1 MPKQADFKVAIHL
14 LELTHDQLQW
24 PTGLDDYAG
33 LRIFVMV
40 EGQVIGHFTL
50 WNSRRP
56 LPLKHQV
63 YDASY
68 SLWLPVAHAIFGSG
82 SPELLDRMPDPKG
95 LILNTIGWSQA
106 QLTALLVEHRQTTLT
121 LPDLSASIIL
131 ATKDR
136 PQDLSRALH
145 HLRDHKTQV
154 PHEIIVADNN
164 PASGLTAPVVSQFP
178 GVVYVSER
186 RPGSSY
192 ARNAG
197 ALAARGDIVVL
208 TDDDVLVGENWLDQ
222 MIAPFAGPEVGAVMG
237 LVLPYEFSTPSQ
249 YFFEESGGLGLGYKP
264 ARFGREFFST
274 ETFPSVARLG
284 NGSSAAF
291 RATTYAD
298 PNIGPLED
306 ALASGTYARGGGDVY
321 QFYRVL
327 AGGMV
332 TVYNPKAY
340 VFHKHRTTMAQ
351 LRQQLVNFNC
361 GYAATL
367 TCIITRDQDRRAI
380 KVLCQNLPWYQ
391 LQRLLS
397 SLTGSLPVPA
407 HLILL
412 RLWGNLIGPFNLW
425 RALRQC
431 RKLGTYSAA
440 QFAERF
446 AKREPLTAQAV
457 VEKVTV

>member
-1 MPKQADFKVAIHL
+1 MPGQADFKVAIHL
-14 LELTHDQLQW
+14 LELTRDCLEW
-24 PTGLDDYAG
+24 PTGLADFTG
-33 LRIFVMV
+33 VRIFVMV
-40 EGQVIGHFTL
+40 GGQVIGHFTI

-56 LPLKHQV
+56 LPLKHLV

-82 SPELLDRMPDPKG
+82 PVAPLDRMPGLKG
-95 LILNTIGWSQA
+95 LVLDTIGWSQA
-106 QLTALLVEHRQTTLT
+106 QFEILLAEQRQATTAR
-121 LPDLSASIIL
+121 PDLSASIIL

-136 PQDLSRALH
+136 PQDLSRALR
-145 HLRDHKTQV
+145 HLRAHKTEV
-154 PHEIIVADNN
+154 LHEIIVVDNN
-164 PASGLTAPVVSQFP
+164 PVSGLTPPVVTQFP
-178 GVVYVSER
+178 DVVYASER
-186 RPGSSY
+186 RPGSGY

-197 ALAARGDIVVL
+197 ALAARGDILVL

-222 MIAPFAGPEVGAVMG
+222 MIAPFADPEVGAVMG
-237 LVLPYEFSTPSQ
+237 LVLPYEFGTASQ
-249 YFFEESGGLGLGYKP
+249 YFFEESGGLGLGYEP

-274 ETFPSVARLG
+274 KTFPNVARLG
-284 NGSSAAF
+284 NGSAAAF
-291 RATTYAD
+291 RSTTYAD
-298 PNIGPLED
+298 ANIGPLED

-327 AGGMV
+327 ASGMA

-351 LRQQLVNFNC
+351 LRKQLVNFGC
-361 GYAATL
+361 AYAAML
-367 TCIITRDQDRRAI
+367 TYIITRDQDRRAI
-380 KVLCQNLPWYQ
+380 KVLCQNLPRYQ
-391 LQRLLS
+391 LQRLMS

-425 RALRQC
+425 RALSQC

-440 QFAERF
+440 QFAEQF
-446 AKREPLTAQAV
+446 AKREPLTAVAV
-457 VEKVTV
+457 VEEAVI